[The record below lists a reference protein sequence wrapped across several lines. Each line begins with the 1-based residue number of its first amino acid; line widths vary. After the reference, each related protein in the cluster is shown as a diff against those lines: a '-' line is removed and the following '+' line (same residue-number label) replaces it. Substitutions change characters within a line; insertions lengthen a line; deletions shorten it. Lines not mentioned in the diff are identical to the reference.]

1 MKVLITDGLSTRGQ
15 EILKEAGIDFDV
27 QHYEPVE
34 LIKVIADYDCVLVR
48 SATKIPKDVIDAG
61 KKLKVIARGGAG
73 IDNIDHEYAKTKGI
87 PVLNTPAANS
97 ASVAEL
103 AIAHMFALARF
114 LNQSNITMR
123 EGKWEKKKYKGIELA
138 GKTLGLIGCGKIGRL
153 TAEKALGL
161 GMKVIACDPI
171 VKEIDIDVK
180 LLDFEDVLKEADFI
194 SLHVPKMKEALI
206 GKKEIEMM
214 KDGVYIINCARGGI
228 VDEDALLDALNSG
241 KVAGAGL
248 DVYVSEPTDNTALV
262 SHPNVSVTPHV
273 GASTAEAQDRVG
285 VEIAEKIVAALKD

>member
-1 MKVLITDGLSTRGQ
+1 MKVLITDGLSARGQ
-15 EILKEAGIDFDV
+15 AILKEAGIDFDI
-27 QHYEPVE
+27 HFYEPEE
-34 LIKVIADYDCVLVR
+34 LIKAVADYDCVLVR
-48 SATKIPKDVIDAG
+48 SATRIPKEVIDAG
-61 KKLKVIARGGAG
+61 KKLKAIARGGAG
-73 IDNIDHEYAKTKGI
+73 IDNIDHEYAKSKGI

-103 AIAHMFALARF
+103 AIAHMFVLARF
-114 LNQSNITMR
+114 LNQSNISMR
-123 EGKWEKKKYKGIELA
+123 EGKWEKNKYKGIELA

-161 GMKVIACDPI
+161 GMKVIATDPL

-180 LLDFEDVLKEADFI
+180 LLGFEEVLKEADFI

-206 GKKEIEMM
+206 GKKEIAMM
-214 KDGVYIINCARGGI
+214 KKGAYLINCSRGGL
-228 VDEDALLDALNSG
+228 VDETALLEALNSG
-241 KVAGAGL
+241 KLAGAGL
-248 DVYVSEPTDNTALV
+248 DVYVTEPSDNMELI

-285 VEIAEKIVAALKD
+285 VEIAEKIVATLKK

>member
-1 MKVLITDGLSTRGQ
+1 MKILITDGLSAQGQ
-15 EILKEAGIDFDV
+15 AILKKSGIEYDIHF
-27 QHYEPVE
+27 YEPDE
-34 LIKVIADYDCVLVR
+34 LIKAIVDYDCVLVR
-48 SATKIPKDVIDAG
+48 SATKIPKEVIDAG

-73 IDNIDHEYAKTKGI
+73 IDNIDHVYALSKGI

-103 AIAHMFALARF
+103 AIAHMFVLARF
-114 LNQSNITMR
+114 LHQSNISMR

-161 GMKVIACDPI
+161 GMKVVGCDPI
-171 VKEIDIDVK
+171 VKDLGHNAQIH
-180 LLDFEDVLKEADFI
+180 DFEEVLRESDFI

-206 GKKEIEMM
+206 GKKEIAMM
-214 KDGVYIINCARGGI
+214 KDGVYIINCSRGGV
-228 VDEDALLDALNSG
+228 VDENALLEALNSG

-248 DVYVSEPTDNTALV
+248 DVFVNEPTDNMALI

-273 GASTAEAQDRVG
+273 GASTNEAQDRVG
-285 VEIAEKIVAALKD
+285 VEIAEKIVAALK